1 MHNYVS
7 KFQEE
12 QYNVYL
18 NTFPLTSILLDVDF
32 AKNYSFQDYNEIQ
45 EMHWHSFQIIV
56 FIHICYQ
63 WNPTYLANPTSTQ
76 KKLLIEYHYYISND
90 NEHDRFFVQHY
101 FELHWAQLTSRNIC
115 PNEHLVWFDGCTTQ
129 FK

>member
-1 MHNYVS
+1 MHNHVS

-32 AKNYSFQDYNEIQ
+32 AKNYSFQDYNEVQ

-56 FIHICYQ
+56 FIHICY
-63 WNPTYLANPTSTQ
+63 
-76 KKLLIEYHYYISND
+76 
-90 NEHDRFFVQHY
+90 
-101 FELHWAQLTSRNIC
+101 
-115 PNEHLVWFDGCTTQ
+115 
-129 FK
+129 